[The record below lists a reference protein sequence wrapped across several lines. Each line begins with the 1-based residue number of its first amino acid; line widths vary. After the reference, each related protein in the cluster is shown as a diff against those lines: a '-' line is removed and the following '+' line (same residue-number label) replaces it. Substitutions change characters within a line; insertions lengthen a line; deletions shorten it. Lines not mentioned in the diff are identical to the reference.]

1 MNEKE
6 TCPMICEQTSKG
18 DAKVNECDPVS
29 LIFIFLVGRRR
40 LIFFLR
46 KPLRTDVSAAT
57 ASSLTYPNT
66 RSLCLSTSARNGETS
81 VLRIARVAP
90 LVLPPAERTTLVVP
104 ATLRSTTPH
113 QQLPTVLLL
122 RPQLVPLMT
131 PTQSIPAP
139 LEAMMMMTTLSRPS
153 QQRPT
158 VLLSSRLVEHGA

>member
-1 MNEKE
+1 
-6 TCPMICEQTSKG
+6 MICEQTSKG

-29 LIFIFLVGRRR
+29 LVFNFLIGRHR

-46 KPLRTDVSAAT
+46 KLLRTDVSAVT
-57 ASSLTYPNT
+57 ASSPTSPNT

-81 VLRIARVAP
+81 VLRIARAAP

-113 QQLPTVLLL
+113 QQLPTAVLLL

-139 LEAMMMMTTLSRPS
+139 LEARMTTLSRPN

-158 VLLSSRLVEHGA
+158 VLLSSTLVEHGA

>member
-29 LIFIFLVGRRR
+29 LVFSFLIGRHR

-46 KPLRTDVSAAT
+46 KLLRTDVSAVT
-57 ASSLTYPNT
+57 ASSPMSPNT

-90 LVLPPAERTTLVVP
+90 LVPPPAERITLVVP
-104 ATLRSTTPH
+104 VTLRSTTPH

-122 RPQLVPLMT
+122 RPQLVPPMT

-139 LEAMMMMTTLSRPS
+139 LEAMMMTTLSRPS